1 MMSYIEHI
9 QNRTKI
15 KQDLARLLGR
25 EFSDLTNVTIGELLK
40 DVQTSKLEYD
50 GNIMRPEVINGHQFL
65 YFNKF
70 EK

>member
-1 MMSYIEHI
+1 MAYITHI

-15 KQDLARLLGR
+15 KQDLSRLLGR
-25 EFSDLTNVTIGELLK
+25 EFSDLSNVSVGELLK
-40 DVQTSKLEYD
+40 DVQVCGLEYE

-65 YFNKF
+65 YFNKH

>member
-1 MMSYIEHI
+1 MSYIEHI

-25 EFSDLTNVTIGELLK
+25 EFSDLSNVTIEELLK
-40 DVQTSKLEYD
+40 DVQTSRLEYD
-50 GNIMRPEVINGHQFL
+50 GNIMRTEVINGHQFL
-65 YFNKF
+65 YFNKH

>member
-1 MMSYIEHI
+1 MSYTSHI

-25 EFSDLTNVTIGELLK
+25 EFSDLTNVTIEELLK

-50 GNIMRPEVINGHQFL
+50 GNIMRAEVVNGHQFL